1 MSVTKRMRWGAFFAL
16 ALVATLALGGSAY
29 TYAVTTEA
37 TNQTSSTNSAN
48 TLKVSPVRT
57 DVTVEPGSS
66 KVVKTIITNLTD
78 EEIVVDALE
87 NDFVAGDE
95 RGTPSLVLD
104 EGEYAPTHSL
114 KRYIEPIGEV
124 TVPANESVP
133 VEVKITVPADAKAG
147 GYFGSV
153 RFAPTQTS
161 GDGQVNLSASV
172 ASIILLTVPGDL
184 VEKATMTDFKVQQN
198 GTSSAYFGNGKNLEL
213 FTRFTNSG
221 NVQVGP
227 VGKVSVLK
235 GDDVVYETDFN
246 GKEPREVILPDSAR
260 RWEVPLKDVDAFG
273 KYTVSATFTYGSSN
287 QTIEATKTFWVIPVA
302 VIAAVVAATLVII
315 GAIAFAVRKYLKSD
329 AHQRSKSGGAT
340 RGR

>member
-1 MSVTKRMRWGAFFAL
+1 MSVITRMRSGGFIAL
-16 ALVATLALGGSAY
+16 ALVATLALSGSAY

-37 TNQTSSTNSAN
+37 TNPTSSTNSVN

-57 DVTVEPGSS
+57 DVTIEPGSS
-66 KVVKTIITNLTD
+66 KVIETIITNLTD
-78 EEIVVDALE
+78 ETIVVDTLE

-104 EGEYAPTHSL
+104 EGEYAPTRSL
-114 KRYIEPIGEV
+114 KRFIEPVGEV

-133 VEVKITVPADAKAG
+133 VKVTVTVPADAKAG

-172 ASIILLTVPGDL
+172 ASIILLTVPGNL

-198 GTSSAYFGNGKNLEL
+198 GASSAYFGSGENLEL
-213 FTRFTNSG
+213 FTRFANSG
-221 NVQVGP
+221 NVQVAP
-227 VGKVSVLK
+227 TGKVSVLK

-246 GKEPREVILPDSAR
+246 GKEPREMILPDSAR
-260 RWEVPLKDVDAFG
+260 RWEVPLKDIDGFG

-287 QTIEATKTFWVIPVA
+287 QTIEATKSFWVIPVT
-302 VIAAVVAATLVII
+302 VIVATVLAALVII
-315 GAIAFAVRKYLKSD
+315 GAITFAVRKYLRSEK
-329 AHQRSKSGGAT
+329 HQRNKTTTTG